1 MAKSSAP
8 QANAQFDRIAAMCA
22 ALVIVGL
29 VVFLLIRNEQ
39 IADPRLFF
47 ALRLVLSFGTAVLGA
62 TIPGFLAIGWSGSG
76 LSVRAGGALALF
88 VLTYLYTPDLV
99 MKQGQAAQVTISA
112 PGGVAAA
119 QITNSP
125 IRIGLSPE
133 ELRRTVKDLSKDSR
147 VSSEARA
154 QAEIRAAQ
162 LAAQLNLT
170 QEVVIGLLRN
180 VGEQDV
186 PPEQIAIKLSEIAA
200 KHRALM
206 DRVSALDTANPATA
220 AIAVQ
225 AKAAIEAGHYVEAN
239 AALSR
244 VPAHETATTRQAERP
259 ASDAQQ
265 PAEAGRTAQAAPPP
279 VAPTRTNLL
288 LQANGGEVL
297 VAPNDLWLGTNDGKE
312 DRVTWFDTD
321 SEAVYGFKDERP
333 ATFDTF
339 SVLIPASSP
348 YNLKDFEL
356 LVGDDSPTGTFR
368 SIGRFSTLNVKLMK
382 TPYQEVKFEP
392 VTAKYLKVKLL
403 LPHSGKQGNEI
414 HLFEFRLM
422 GTQP

>member
-1 MAKSSAP
+1 MTKSSAP
-8 QANAQFDRIAAMCA
+8 QANAQFDRIAATCA

-29 VVFLLIRNEQ
+29 VVFLLIRNEE

-76 LSVRAGGALALF
+76 LSIRAGGALALF

-99 MKQGQAAQVTISA
+99 IKQGQAAQVTISA
-112 PGGVAAA
+112 PDGVAAA

-147 VSSEARA
+147 VSSEARV

-180 VGEQDV
+180 VGEQNV
-186 PPEQIAIKLSEIAA
+186 PPEQIALKLGEIAA

-220 AIAVQ
+220 AVAAQ

-244 VPAHETATTRQAERP
+244 VPGHETATARQAEQP
-259 ASDAQQ
+259 ARDAQQ
-265 PAEAGRTAQAAPPP
+265 PAAAGRTAQAARPPA
-279 VAPTRTNLL
+279 APTRTNLL
-288 LQANGGEVL
+288 AQANGGEVL

-312 DRVTWFDTD
+312 DRLTWFATD

-356 LVGDDSPTGTFR
+356 LVGNDSPTGTFR
-368 SIGRFSTLNVKLMK
+368 SIGRFSTLNVKLMR
-382 TPYQEVKFEP
+382 TPYQEFKFDP

-403 LPHSGKQGNEI
+403 LPHSGSQGNEI